1 MKLCSDE
8 HEEVCYEGEDC
19 PVCKAINKCCLSDL
33 NYILSS
39 SEVIDSLEA
48 EISRLKDEILDL
60 KVGV

>member
-19 PVCKAINKCCLSDL
+19 PVCKAIKEWESASDETHGVL
-33 NYILSS
+33 D
-39 SEVIDSLEA
+39 EVNELQR
-48 EISRLKDEILDL
+48 EIEDLKDEILDL

>member
-19 PVCKAINKCCLSDL
+19 PVCKAINKCCLSD
-33 NYILSS
+33 
-39 SEVIDSLEA
+39 EVIDSLEA
-48 EISRLKDEILDL
+48 DISRLKDEILDL